1 MFSSFFAI
9 QRLVDQT
16 SKERK
21 NALKDVELNIP
32 KLVDLLSGDE
42 WYTIVWKSIFNAG
55 KKAKYWVEKN
65 FGSIKGNL
73 ALYHETSY
81 TNTTTSMEVQ
91 IDKSIK
97 EIFERIKDAFS
108 DESADNNLICNLN
121 PELGDIKRVIQELSR
136 DIRELDNRKRR
147 IEGELSE
154 LSNVFS
160 NVK

>member
-1 MFSSFFAI
+1 M
-9 QRLVDQT
+9 
-16 SKERK
+16 
-21 NALKDVELNIP
+21 
-32 KLVDLLSGDE
+32 
-42 WYTIVWKSIFNAG
+42 
-55 KKAKYWVEKN
+55 EKN

-73 ALYHETSY
+73 ALYHETAY
-81 TNTTTSMEVQ
+81 TETTNSINGQ

-121 PELGDIKRVIQELSR
+121 PELGDIKRVIQELNR

-154 LSNVFS
+154 LNNIFS